1 MFLLLFVWVVLLLLV
16 FIFFRGLFL
25 DVRFGV
31 CTLVGWIRVLFEAF
45 VFVYYA
51 NFGGDLEWR
60 VNIIIDLLARSSL

>member
-1 MFLLLFVWVVLLLLV
+1 MFLFGLFCCC
-16 FIFFRGLFL
+16 FYFYFFEACLFL

-60 VNIIIDLLARSSL
+60 VNIIIDLLACTSK